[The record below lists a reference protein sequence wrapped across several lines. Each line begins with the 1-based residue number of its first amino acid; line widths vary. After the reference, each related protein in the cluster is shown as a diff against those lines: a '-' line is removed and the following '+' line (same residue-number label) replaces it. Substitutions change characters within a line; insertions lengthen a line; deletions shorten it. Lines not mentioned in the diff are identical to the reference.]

1 MTVKTDCLHFPLDR
15 PCRFHKAEGTHCTGC
30 KYFVS
35 FLASGRGKKNILI
48 VKLGA
53 MGDVLRTTFLLP
65 GLKEKYPSSQITW
78 IVAPQSV
85 PVLETNP
92 YLDRIWPFEPKV
104 LAALPLERFDIV
116 INLDLAP
123 ESLALATLAVAD
135 KRVGYWLDDKRSV
148 MASNSFAVEW
158 LHMSAF
164 DDMKKANRK
173 TYQYWMS
180 KIVGLPQDDYEIY
193 VPLLAAAKEKAAHF
207 AKKNELDGHVVVGIN
222 PGAGKRWRL
231 KKWTDDGFVEL
242 IKRLDSR
249 GFKVMLLGGPE
260 ERDLLAGYMK
270 KMRGRAVN
278 AGCDNTIP
286 DFFAL
291 LNLCDVV
298 VTGDTMAMHAAL
310 GLKKNVVAIFGPTS
324 AAEIELY
331 GRGTKV
337 VSPASCACCYQPEC
351 LVSPDCMEQIPF
363 ETVMSALEPYLERRC
378 D

>member
-15 PCRFHKAEGTHCTGC
+15 PCRFHKAEGVHCTGC

-35 FLASGRGKKNILI
+35 FLASSRGKKHILI

-65 GLKEKYPSSQITW
+65 GLKEKYPESEITW

-85 PVLETNP
+85 SVLETNP
-92 YLDRIWPFEPKV
+92 YLDRIWPFGPKV
-104 LAALPLERFDIV
+104 LSALPLEKFDIV

-123 ESLALATLAVAD
+123 ESLALATLAMAD
-135 KRVGYWLDDKRSV
+135 KRIGYWLDDKRSIH
-148 MASNSFAVEW
+148 ASNSFAIEW

-180 KIVGLPQDDYEIY
+180 KIVGLLRDDYEIY
-193 VPLLAAAKEKAAHF
+193 VPLLDASRAKAAAF
-207 AKKNELDGHVVVGIN
+207 SKKHALEGKIVIGIN

-231 KKWTDDGFVEL
+231 KKWTDSGFIDL
-242 IKRLDSR
+242 IKRLHSR

-260 ERDLLAGYMK
+260 EEELLSVYMRK
-270 KMRGRAVN
+270 ARNAAIN

-286 DFFAL
+286 DFYAL

-324 AAEIELY
+324 APEIELY

-337 VSPASCACCYQPEC
+337 VTPAPCACCYQPEC

-363 ETVMSALEPYLERRC
+363 EAVAAALETYLERRC